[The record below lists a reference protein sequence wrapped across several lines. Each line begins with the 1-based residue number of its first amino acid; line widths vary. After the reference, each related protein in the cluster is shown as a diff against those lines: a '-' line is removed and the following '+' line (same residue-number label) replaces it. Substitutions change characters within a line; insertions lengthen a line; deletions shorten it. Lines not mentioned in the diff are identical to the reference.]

1 MRVDAGE
8 AAVVQL
14 VAHGQGQLQ
23 IQPVRVGVTHR
34 RADARQVVD
43 GRGPVSAQRTAVDS
57 GPCADGRTG
66 CVGIDVRVTPVTTRF
81 GSRLIEAGHSAG
93 RRNVMSATVP
103 VALVRSSMA
112 WLSAFIS
119 GNPARC

>member
-1 MRVDAGE
+1 MRARWST
-8 AAVVQL
+8 
-14 VAHGQGQLQ
+14 HG
-23 IQPVRVGVTHR
+23 
-34 RADARQVVD
+34 
-43 GRGPVSAQRTAVDS
+43 GPVSAQRTAVDS

-119 GNPARC
+119 GNPRPLLTGLAAGVFHEP